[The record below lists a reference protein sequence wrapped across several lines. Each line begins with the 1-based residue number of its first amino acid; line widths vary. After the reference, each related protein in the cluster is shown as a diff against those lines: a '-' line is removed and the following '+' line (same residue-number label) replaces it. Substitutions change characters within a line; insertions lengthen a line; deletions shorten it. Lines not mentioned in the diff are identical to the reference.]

1 MWNPAWIKA
10 GDAMVKI
17 PVPDMAKLYIFDGPN
32 LSTNLTLKGAVRN
45 PQEKQLRIMPFS
57 VVVQSY
63 STTWNVFVKKRIILC
78 NVGYNLWNGTS
89 SRESYFWVDDLFWL
103 GAAFLNTPK
112 KSTESVKDSSRYENL
127 NFWIR
132 V

>member
-1 MWNPAWIKA
+1 
-10 GDAMVKI
+10 MVKI

-63 STTWNVFVKKRIILC
+63 SAT
-78 NVGYNLWNGTS
+78 
-89 SRESYFWVDDLFWL
+89 
-103 GAAFLNTPK
+103 
-112 KSTESVKDSSRYENL
+112 
-127 NFWIR
+127 
-132 V
+132 